1 MAEYII
7 PLDSLY
13 NESEFNAGSGACGP
27 TILAGAG
34 RWTTRSKSPT
44 AQDAMQHMIAW
55 GLCSSTGV
63 TTLRKLYIAAGN
75 YKYPR
80 ALNQNPQTGVFT
92 FIMDTMRQTNGR
104 RQGLA
109 VCGLSNGQAIVDYL
123 SRQGQDAVNL
133 KGHFIGL
140 FGYNSGGYSQF
151 LGCNVPEGFLAID
164 GDNGIQNP
172 VVPGVGRIHR
182 HLNAQ
187 FMYYTLATLRQ
198 AQLYDAFSITR

>member
-27 TILAGAG
+27 AILAAGG
-34 RWTTRSKSPT
+34 RWTKRSKSPT
-44 AQDAMQHMIAW
+44 AKQTMQQMIAW
-55 GLCSSTGV
+55 GLCGPTGV
-63 TTLRKLYIAAGN
+63 STLQKLYQAAGN
-75 YKYPR
+75 YGYPR
-80 ALNQNPQTGVFT
+80 ALNKAPSTGVFT

-104 RQGLA
+104 RQGLC

-151 LGCNVPEGFLAID
+151 LGCDVPEGFLAVD
-164 GDNGIQNP
+164 GDNGVQNP
-172 VVPGVGRIHR
+172 VVPAVGRIHR
-182 HLNAQ
+182 HINAQ
-187 FMYYTLATLRQ
+187 FMYYTLANLRQ
-198 AQLYDAFSITR
+198 AQLFDAFSITR